1 MTVTPLLDTVVDV
14 HSDAPPET
22 RPTIERRGHSTMPN
36 ERSDDTP
43 PASPDAC
50 PVFVDVMAAFSE
62 ASLRLRPA
70 VDPGKT
76 DEADDTGEAEAV

>member
-1 MTVTPLLDTVVDV
+1 MTVTPLLDIVVDV
-14 HSDAPPET
+14 HPDAPPET

-70 VDPGKT
+70 VDLGNT

>member
-1 MTVTPLLDTVVDV
+1 VTVTPLLDIVVDV
-14 HSDAPPET
+14 HPDAPPET

-43 PASPDAC
+43 PASPDAR
-50 PVFVDVMAAFSE
+50 PLFVDVMAAFSE

-70 VDPGKT
+70 VAPSKT
-76 DEADDTGEAEAV
+76 DETDETGEAEAV

>member
-1 MTVTPLLDTVVDV
+1 MTVTPLLDIVVDV
-14 HSDAPPET
+14 HPDAPPET

-36 ERSDDTP
+36 ERSDNTP

-76 DEADDTGEAEAV
+76 DEADDIGEAEAV